1 MPPNRLQK
9 LGSKLLST
17 LLIHPT
23 APLLFVVHLF
33 LFRQGSC
40 LRPSATP
47 RFATDLTW
55 EEEANLEIPT
65 CDACDVCS
73 VCIHEKGASENIIP
87 MMAIPSKRKYL
98 QYKIGKLNSELLQ
111 NLPTKKLKKKK
122 KKGSYSFFEGED
134 EDEGEEEQENEQD
147 EQQQKEEEGDPP
159 SDATMDNHI
168 SHHNKGTHYGGE
180 DHHPDEFPNCV
191 NSDCHMSNDA
201 SAEPDYL
208 GQFMNGSGE
217 KARAQTQRSNWS
229 NWNSWS
235 GAFKKKEVSS
245 TDQVT
250 LPLQQLQDSQYV
262 GYIQIGNPPQ
272 TIRPIFDTG
281 STNIWVVSTKCK
293 DDTCLKVHRYNYK
306 LSRSF
311 RYYKPHTNLDIM
323 FGTGIIQGVIGV
335 ETFRIGPFKV
345 FNQPFGLV
353 EREKRSEA
361 KSNVFERINFEG
373 IVGLAF
379 PAMLSTGKTT
389 IYENLMNTYKFS
401 HNEFS
406 IYIGKDNKHSA
417 LIFGGV
423 ERRFF
428 EGDIYMFPV
437 VREYYWEIQF
447 DGLYIDHQKFCCD
460 SSSIVYDM
468 RKKKKKWKVQRNSFA
483 RKYLKKKTDLRD
495 MSRVWHH
502 RREGAEEDSEEEDP
516 SGENLSGERLSGED
530 KHGERSTGGEVN
542 PYGAHPERRG
552 KGAHRRRRRRH
563 RWRRHRSRV
572 NRRGKDEKLKKNQNY
587 LIFDSGT
594 SFNSVPKSEIEYFF
608 KVVPPKKCDDSNIDE
623 VVASYPNLTYVI
635 NNMPFTL
642 TPAQY
647 LVRKSDMCKPA
658 FMEIEVSPEYGHAYI
673 LGNATFMR
681 YYYTVYRRGD
691 GRKGSYVGIAK
702 AVHAEDNEEYLTA
715 LQRKMN
721 PVG

>member
-1 MPPNRLQK
+1 MTPRSFQK
-9 LGSKLLST
+9 LGRRLLSS

-23 APLLFVVHLF
+23 ASLLFAVHLF

-40 LRPSATP
+40 VRPGSTP
-47 RFATDLTW
+47 RFVTDLTW
-55 EEEANLEIPT
+55 EKETNLDMPT
-65 CDACDVCS
+65 CDTCDVCS
-73 VCIHEKGASENIIP
+73 VCIHEKGESENIIP
-87 MMAIPSKRKYL
+87 LVAIPSKRKYL
-98 QYKIGKLNSELLQ
+98 QGKTGKIKSGLLQ
-111 NLPTKKLKKKK
+111 NLPQQKWKKKK

-134 EDEGEEEQENEQD
+134 EAEGE
-147 EQQQKEEEGDPP
+147 KEEEDSP
-159 SDATMDNHI
+159 SDVTMDNQLF
-168 SHHNKGTHYGGE
+168 HHNKGTHYGGE
-180 DHHPDEFPNCV
+180 DKHPDEFPNCV
-191 NSDCHMSNDA
+191 TSDCHRSNGV
-201 SAEPDYL
+201 SGQPDYVAH
-208 GQFMNGSGE
+208 FMDGSGE
-217 KARAQTQRSNWS
+217 KSQARGS
-229 NWNSWS
+229 SWS
-235 GAFKKKEVSS
+235 GASKKKEVFSS

-262 GYIQIGNPPQ
+262 GYIQIGTPPQ

-306 LSRSF
+306 LSSSF
-311 RYYKPHTNLDIM
+311 RYYKPLTNLDIM

-335 ETFRIGPFKV
+335 ENFRIGPFQV

-353 EREKRSEA
+353 KREKRSEA

-389 IYENLMNTYKFS
+389 IYENLMNTYKFN

-423 ERRFF
+423 DSRFF
-428 EGDIYMFPV
+428 KGDIYMFPV

-460 SSSIVYDM
+460 SSSIVYDL
-468 RKKKKKWKVQRNSFA
+468 RKKKKKGKVQRNSFG
-483 RKYLKKKTDLRD
+483 RKYLKRKSHLMD
-495 MSRVWHH
+495 M
-502 RREGAEEDSEEEDP
+502 
-516 SGENLSGERLSGED
+516 
-530 KHGERSTGGEVN
+530 
-542 PYGAHPERRG
+542 
-552 KGAHRRRRRRH
+552 RH
-563 RWRRHRSRV
+563 RWRRHLRRV
-572 NRRGKDEKLKKNQNY
+572 NRRGKNKKLKKNKNY

-594 SFNSVPKSEIEYFF
+594 SYNSVPKSEIDYFF
-608 KVVPPKKCDDSNIDE
+608 KVIPPKKCDDSNIDE

-647 LVRKSDMCKPA
+647 LVRRSDICKPA

-691 GRKGSYVGIAK
+691 GHKGSYVGIAK
-702 AVHAEDNEEYLTA
+702 AVHAEENEEYLTA

-721 PVG
+721 QVG

>member
-1 MPPNRLQK
+1 MN
-9 LGSKLLST
+9 
-17 LLIHPT
+17 IFEEHPI
-23 APLLFVVHLF
+23 
-33 LFRQGSC
+33 QGSC
-40 LRPSATP
+40 VRPSATS

-55 EEEANLEIPT
+55 EEETNLDMPT

-73 VCIHEKGASENIIP
+73 MCIHEKGSSENIIP
-87 MMAIPSKRKYL
+87 MVAIPSKRKYL
-98 QYKIGKLNSELLQ
+98 QDKIGKIKSELLK
-111 NLPTKKLKKKK
+111 NLPEQKLKKKK
-122 KKGSYSFFEGED
+122 KKGCYSFFEGED
-134 EDEGEEEQENEQD
+134 EAQGEGEEEMMMMKKKRKRKE
-147 EQQQKEEEGDPP
+147 KEEDEEDEEEDSP
-159 SDATMDNHI
+159 SDQAIDNQI
-168 SHHNKGTHYGGE
+168 FHHNKGNHYGGE
-180 DHHPDEFPNCV
+180 DKHHDEFPNCV
-191 NSDCHMSNDA
+191 TSDCHMSNGA
-201 SAEPDYL
+201 SGHPDSL
-208 GQFMNGSGE
+208 AHFMDGSGE
-217 KARAQTQRSNWS
+217 KAQARWS
-229 NWNSWS
+229 SWS
-235 GAFKKKEVSS
+235 SAFKKKEVLSS
-245 TDQVT
+245 TDKVT

-262 GYIQIGNPPQ
+262 GYIQIGSPPQ

-311 RYYKPHTNLDIM
+311 RYYKPLTNLDIM

-335 ETFRIGPFKV
+335 ENFRIGPFKV

-353 EREKRSEA
+353 KSEKRSEA

-437 VREYYWEIQF
+437 VREYYWEIEF

-460 SSSIVYDM
+460 SSSIVYNL

-483 RKYLKKKTDLRD
+483 RKYLKKKTHLMD
-495 MSRVWHH
+495 MSRAWHH
-502 RREGAEEDSEEEDP
+502 RREGAQVDSEEEEEDP
-516 SGENLSGERLSGED
+516 SGEDLSGEYQHGGD
-530 KHGERSTGGEVN
+530 KNGGHSTRGEVN
-542 PYGAHPERRG
+542 LYGAHPEKRHR

-563 RWRRHRSRV
+563 RWRRHLRRV
-572 NRRGKDEKLKKNQNY
+572 NRRGKDKKLKKNKNY

-594 SFNSVPKSEIEYFF
+594 SYNSVPKSEIEYFF

-623 VVASYPNLTYVI
+623 VVTSYPNLTYVI

-691 GRKGSYVGIAK
+691 GHKSSYVGIAK

-721 PVG
+721 QMG

>member
-1 MPPNRLQK
+1 MPPHRFQK
-9 LGSKLLST
+9 LGNRLLST
-17 LLIHPT
+17 LLIHPK
-23 APLLFVVHLF
+23 ASLLFVVHLF
-33 LFRQGSC
+33 LFRQGTC
-40 LRPSATP
+40 LRPSGSNT
-47 RFATDLTW
+47 FATDLTW
-55 EEEANLEIPT
+55 EEGRKLDLPTCNT
-65 CDACDVCS
+65 CDADDACS
-73 VCIHEKGASENIIP
+73 VCIHEKGESENIIP
-87 MMAIPSKRKYL
+87 MVAIPSKRKYL
-98 QYKIGKLNSELLQ
+98 QEKIEKIKSELHQ
-111 NLPTKKLKKKK
+111 NLPEQKWKKKK
-122 KKGSYSFFEGED
+122 KKESYSFFEGED
-134 EDEGEEEQENEQD
+134 DDKGEVD
-147 EQQQKEEEGDPP
+147 EEEGD
-159 SDATMDNHI
+159 STSHATMDNQI
-168 SHHNKGTHYGGE
+168 FHHNKGTHYEGE
-180 DHHPDEFPNCV
+180 DKHPDEFQKCAT
-191 NSDCHMSNDA
+191 SDCHMNKDA
-201 SAEPDYL
+201 SGIPDYL
-208 GQFMNGSGE
+208 RHFMDGSEE
-217 KARAQTQRSNWS
+217 KAQT
-229 NWNSWS
+229 SWS
-235 GAFKKKEVSS
+235 SWSSAFKKKEVSSS

-293 DDTCLKVHRYNYK
+293 DDTCLKVHRYDYK
-306 LSRSF
+306 LSKSF
-311 RYYKPHTNLDIM
+311 RYYKPRTNLDIM

-335 ETFRIGPFKV
+335 ENFRIGPFKL

-353 EREKRSEA
+353 KREKRSEA

-389 IYENLMNTYKFS
+389 IYENLMDTYKLS

-423 ERRFF
+423 DRRFF

-437 VREYYWEIQF
+437 VKEYYWEIEF

-468 RKKKKKWKVQRNSFA
+468 RKKEKKKGKVHRNSFV
-483 RKYLKKKTDLRD
+483 RKYLKKKTDLMN
-495 MSRVWHH
+495 MSSVWHH
-502 RREGAEEDSEEEDP
+502 RREGAEVDSKEDQSGIDLSEEEKD
-516 SGENLSGERLSGED
+516 GEHSIR
-530 KHGERSTGGEVN
+530 GEVN
-542 PYGAHPERRG
+542 TYGVHPGRHG
-552 KGAHRRRRRRH
+552 KGVHSRQQRRH
-563 RWRRHRSRV
+563 RRHGWRRHMRRV
-572 NRRGKDEKLKKNQNY
+572 NHRGKDNKLKKNKNY

-594 SFNSVPKSEIEYFF
+594 SYNSVPKSEIKYFF
-608 KVVPPKKCDDSNIDE
+608 KILPSKKCDDSNIEE

-647 LVRKSDMCKPA
+647 LVRKSNMCKPA

-691 GRKGSYVGIAK
+691 GNKSSYVGIAK
-702 AVHAEDNEEYLTA
+702 AVHAEDNEEYLTN

-721 PVG
+721 QME

>member
-1 MPPNRLQK
+1 MSPHRFQK
-9 LGSKLLST
+9 LGNKLLST
-17 LLIHPT
+17 LLIHPK
-23 APLLFVVHLF
+23 ASLLFVVHLF

-40 LRPSATP
+40 VRPSATHT
-47 RFATDLTW
+47 FATDLTW
-55 EEEANLEIPT
+55 EEGTNLDMPKCDS
-65 CDACDVCS
+65 CDACS
-73 VCIHEKGASENIIP
+73 VCIHEKGESEVIT
-87 MMAIPSKRKYL
+87 R
-98 QYKIGKLNSELLQ
+98 
-111 NLPTKKLKKKK
+111 
-122 KKGSYSFFEGED
+122 FFEGED
-134 EDEGEEEQENEQD
+134 EAKGDEE
-147 EQQQKEEEGDPP
+147 KEEEEESP
-159 SDATMDNHI
+159 SDVTMDNQI
-168 SHHNKGTHYGGE
+168 FHHNKGTHDGGE
-180 DHHPDEFPNCV
+180 DKHPDEFQKCLTP
-191 NSDCHMSNDA
+191 DCNMNNDSPGKA
-201 SAEPDYL
+201 DYL
-208 GQFMNGSGE
+208 GHFMDDSGE
-217 KARAQTQRSNWS
+217 KAQTSLGSWSNWS
-229 NWNSWS
+229 N
-235 GAFKKKEVSS
+235 AFKKKEASSS

-262 GYIQIGNPPQ
+262 GYIQIGTPPQ

-306 LSRSF
+306 LSKSF
-311 RYYKPHTNLDIM
+311 RYYKPLTNLDIM

-335 ETFRIGPFKV
+335 ENFRIGPFKL

-353 EREKRSEA
+353 KREKRSES

-389 IYENLMNTYKFS
+389 IYENLMDTYKLS

-423 ERRFF
+423 DRRFF

-460 SSSIVYDM
+460 SGSIVYDM
-468 RKKKKKWKVQRNSFA
+468 RKKKKKKKVQRNSFT
-483 RKYLKKKTDLRD
+483 RKYLKKKTHLMD
-495 MSRVWHH
+495 MSNVWHH
-502 RREGAEEDSEEEDP
+502 RREDAEVDSEEEDP
-516 SGENLSGERLSGED
+516 SWENLSGEDKNGE
-530 KHGERSTGGEVN
+530 HSTGGEVN
-542 PYGAHPERRG
+542 PYGGHPGRHR
-552 KGAHRRRRRRH
+552 KGVHSRRRRRH
-563 RWRRHRSRV
+563 RWRRHISRA
-572 NRRGKDEKLKKNQNY
+572 NHGNKDNKLKKNKNY

-594 SFNSVPKSEIEYFF
+594 SYNSVPKSEIEYFF
-608 KVVPPKKCDDSNIDE
+608 KLLPSKKCDDSNIDE

-691 GRKGSYVGIAK
+691 GHKSSYVGIAK

-715 LQRKMN
+715 LQKKMN
-721 PVG
+721 QMG